1 MLYCCL
7 KEFPT
12 AFELIFHQIQSFYYK
27 SHFYSSFKQCWV
39 IKSSKPILEKI
50 EQINYRSNAKAILTF
65 EFFTLYTKLP
75 HFDLV
80 SVLNNIIGF
89 AFKDG
94 NKNSL
99 IFLVIQFFRVINLI
113 IKLLNAL
120 ILKWETLPYYRL
132 LVSPWFQPIPFLG

>member
-7 KEFPT
+7 KEFLK

-27 SHFYSSFKQCWV
+27 SHFYSSNPV
-39 IKSSKPILEKI
+39 LEKI
-50 EQINYRSNAKAILTF
+50 EKINCRSNAKAILTF
-65 EFFTLYTKLP
+65 EFFTLYSKLP

-80 SVLNNIIGF
+80 SVLNNIIDF

-99 IFLVIQFFRVINLI
+99 IYLVIQFFRVIKLI
-113 IKLLNAL
+113 IYISLQK
-120 ILKWETLPYYRL
+120 ILTKDSTTPY
-132 LVSPWFQPIPFLG
+132 